1 MQAMPRLAIVTG
13 GATGIGKAIAQAL
26 AADGDQVVILGR
38 RAGALEAATAEVNK
52 AVDADRVG
60 WHQVDLTRPEQV
72 EAAVAALADGD
83 RTVDVLINNAG
94 GITSGSGDSL
104 SDVADAWRRD
114 FDGNVLTTVLLTEA
128 LLPHLRRPGGRV
140 IAISSVAALRG
151 AGSYGAAKAA
161 LHAWMYGLSAE
172 LAADG
177 ITVNVVAPGFI
188 PDTRFWEGRLTQDM
202 YDARVGAIPMGRAG
216 TPEEVAAAV
225 RYLASPDSGYTTG
238 QILQVNGGWV
248 TGR

>member
-1 MQAMPRLAIVTG
+1 MPRLTIVTG
-13 GATGIGKAIAQAL
+13 GATGIGRATAQAL

-38 RAGALEAATAEVNK
+38 RAEALETAAAEINK
-52 AVDADRVG
+52 TLDADRIG
-60 WHQVDLTRPEQV
+60 WLTADLTRADQV
-72 EAAVAALADGD
+72 EAAAAELVHRG
-83 RTVDVLINNAG
+83 RTVDVLVNNAG
-94 GITSGSGDSL
+94 GITPGSGDTL
-104 SDVADAWRRD
+104 ADVADVWRRD

-128 LLPHLRRPGGRV
+128 LRPQLRRPGGRI

-188 PDTRFWEGRLTQDM
+188 PDTRFWDGRLTRDM

-225 RYLASPDSGYTTG
+225 RYLAGPDSGYTTG

>member
-1 MQAMPRLAIVTG
+1 MTGLTIVTG
-13 GATGIGKAIAQAL
+13 GATGIGRAIAQAL
-26 AADGDQVVILGR
+26 AADGDRVVILGR
-38 RAGALEAATAEVNK
+38 RADALETAAAEINK
-52 AVDADRVG
+52 VVDADRVA
-60 WHQVDLTRPEQV
+60 WHQVDLTQPDQV
-72 EAAVAALADGD
+72 EATAATLVDGG
-83 RTVDVLINNAG
+83 RTVDVLVNNAG
-94 GITSGSGDSL
+94 GITSGSGDTL
-104 SDVADAWRRD
+104 ADLADAWRRD

-188 PDTRFWEGRLTQDM
+188 PDTRFWDGRLTQDM

-216 TPEEVAAAV
+216 TPAEVAAAV
-225 RYLASPDSGYTTG
+225 RYLAGPDSGYTTG

>member
-1 MQAMPRLAIVTG
+1 MPRLAVVSG
-13 GATGIGKAIAQAL
+13 AATGIGKAVARVL
-26 AADGDQVVILGR
+26 AADGDRVVILGR
-38 RAGALEAATAEVNK
+38 RAEALAAAADELNADAGAE
-52 AVDADRVG
+52 RVG
-60 WHQVDLTRPEQV
+60 WHAVDLTLPDQV
-72 EAAVAALADGD
+72 EAVAATIAEAGEA
-83 RTVDVLINNAG
+83 VDVLVNNAG
-94 GITSGSGDSL
+94 GITPGSGDSL
-104 SDVADAWRRD
+104 ADVAAAWRRD

-172 LAADG
+172 LAPDG
-177 ITVNVVAPGFI
+177 VTVNVVAPGFI

-202 YDARVGAIPMGRAG
+202 YDARVGTIPMGRPG

-225 RYLASPDSGYTTG
+225 CYLAAPDSGYTTG
-238 QILQVNGGWV
+238 QVLQVNGGWV

>member
-1 MQAMPRLAIVTG
+1 MTRLTIVTG

-26 AADGDQVVILGR
+26 AADGDEVVILGR
-38 RAGALEAATAEVNK
+38 RADALESAAAEINK
-52 AVDADRVG
+52 MVDASRVR
-60 WHQVDLTRPEQV
+60 WHQADLSRPDQV
-72 EAAVAALADGD
+72 GAAAAALLDGG
-83 RTVDVLINNAG
+83 RTVDVLVNNAG
-94 GITSGSGDSL
+94 GITPGSGDAL
-104 SDVADAWRRD
+104 ADVADVWRRD

-128 LLPHLRRPGGRV
+128 LRPHLRRPGGRV
-140 IAISSVAALRG
+140 ISISSVAALRG

-161 LHAWMYGLSAE
+161 LHAWMYGLAAE

-188 PDTRFWEGRLTQDM
+188 PDTPFWEGRLTQDM
-202 YDARVGAIPMGRAG
+202 YAARVGAIPMGRAG
-216 TPEEVAAAV
+216 TPDEVAAAV
-225 RYLASPDSGYTTG
+225 RYLAGSDSGYTTG

>member
-1 MQAMPRLAIVTG
+1 
-13 GATGIGKAIAQAL
+13 
-26 AADGDQVVILGR
+26 AAEI
-38 RAGALEAATAEVNK
+38 NK
-52 AVDADRVG
+52 VVDADRVA
-60 WHQVDLTRPEQV
+60 WHQVDLTQPDQV
-72 EAAVAALADGD
+72 EATAATLVDGG
-83 RTVDVLINNAG
+83 RTVDVLVNNAG
-94 GITSGSGDSL
+94 GITSGSGDTL
-104 SDVADAWRRD
+104 ADVADAWRRD

-188 PDTRFWEGRLTQDM
+188 PDTRFWDGRLTQDM

-216 TPEEVAAAV
+216 TPAEVAAAV
-225 RYLASPDSGYTTG
+225 RYLAGPDSGYTTG

>member
-1 MQAMPRLAIVTG
+1 MTRLAIVSG
-13 GATGIGKAIAQAL
+13 GATGIGRAIAQAL

-38 RAGALEAATAEVNK
+38 RADALETAAAELNK
-52 AVDADRVG
+52 AVDADRVT
-60 WHQVDLTRPEQV
+60 WHQVDLTRPDQV
-72 EAAVAALADGD
+72 EAAAAELVDGG
-83 RTVDVLINNAG
+83 RTIDVLINNAG
-94 GITSGSGDSL
+94 GITSRSGDSL
-104 SDVADAWRRD
+104 TDVADTWRHD

-161 LHAWMYGLSAE
+161 LHAWMYSLSGE

-188 PDTRFWEGRLTQDM
+188 PDTRFWDGRLTQEM
-202 YDARVGAIPMGRAG
+202 YDARVGTIPMGRPG
-216 TPEEVAAAV
+216 TPEEVASAV
-225 RYLASPDSGYTTG
+225 RYLADPESGYTTG
-238 QILQVNGGWV
+238 QIL
-248 TGR
+248 

>member
-1 MQAMPRLAIVTG
+1 MPRLAVVSG
-13 GATGIGKAIAQAL
+13 AATGIGKAVARVL
-26 AADGDQVVILGR
+26 AADGDRVVILGR
-38 RAGALEAATAEVNK
+38 RAEALAAAADELNADAGAE
-52 AVDADRVG
+52 RVG
-60 WHQVDLTRPEQV
+60 WHAVDLTMPDQV
-72 EAAVAALADGD
+72 EAVAATIAEAGEA
-83 RTVDVLINNAG
+83 VDVLVNNAG
-94 GITSGSGDSL
+94 GITPGSGYSL
-104 SDVADAWRRD
+104 ADVAAAWRRD

-172 LAADG
+172 LAPDG
-177 ITVNVVAPGFI
+177 VTVNVVAPGFI

-202 YDARVGAIPMGRAG
+202 YDARVGTIPMGRPG

-225 RYLASPDSGYTTG
+225 CYLAAPDSGYTTG
-238 QILQVNGGWV
+238 QVLQVNGGWV